1 MSKICIYGAGAIGGF
16 MAARLHEAGA
26 DVSLIARGPHLAAIR
41 ERGLRLN
48 YAGQETVYQL
58 PATDNPAE
66 LGPQDY
72 IIIALKA
79 HALSAIAPQLGPLM
93 DEQTSIVSAVNGVPW
108 WYFHNAN
115 TGTVL
120 DDKPLEVV
128 DPGAVIWNS
137 WGPERAI
144 GCVVYPACE
153 IAEPGLIRHFD
164 GDRFSL
170 GEPSGERTDRLKT
183 LSELM
188 IKGGLKAPQKRR
200 IRDEIWIKLWGNCSF
215 NPVSALT
222 GASLDQIGAD
232 EGCREL
238 VRQIMTECQAV
249 GEALNVRFAVSIDD
263 RIEGAARI
271 IGHKPSTRQDIE
283 AGRPLEIDPLMT
295 AALELAEGLSIDTPA
310 LRQVT
315 SLLKL
320 QAATLGLYQYR

>member
-1 MSKICIYGAGAIGGF
+1 MTKICIYGAGAIGGF

-26 DVSLIARGPHLAAIR
+26 EVSLIARGPHLEAIQKT
-41 ERGLRLN
+41 GLRLT
-48 YAGQETVYQL
+48 YAGQDRVYQL
-58 PATDNPAE
+58 PATDNPEE
-66 LGPQDY
+66 LGPHDY

-79 HALSAIAPQLGPLM
+79 HALKHIVPSLQPLM
-93 DEQTSIVSAVNGVPW
+93 DEKTGIVSAVNGVPW
-108 WYFHNAN
+108 WYFYNAN
-115 TGTVL
+115 TGTAF
-120 DDKPLEVV
+120 DNQPLSSV
-128 DPGAVIWNS
+128 DPGAAIWNGL
-137 WGPERAI
+137 GPERAI

-153 IAEPGLIRHFD
+153 IAEPGRILHLD

-170 GEPSGERTDRLKT
+170 GEPSGEASDRIKT

-232 EGCREL
+232 EGCRAL
-238 VRQIMTECQAV
+238 VYKIMQECQAV
-249 GEALNVRFAVSIDD
+249 GEALGVRFAVSIEE

-295 AALELAEGLSIDTPA
+295 AVLELANGLSIPTPA

-320 QAATLGLYQYR
+320 QASTLGLYQSH

>member
-26 DVSLIARGPHLAAIR
+26 EVSLIARGPHLAAIR

-48 YAGQETVYQL
+48 YAGQETAYQL
-58 PATDNPAE
+58 PATDNPAD

-79 HALSAIAPQLGPLM
+79 HALTAIAPHLSPLM
-93 DEQTSIVSAVNGVPW
+93 TEQTSIVSAVNGVPW
-108 WYFHNAN
+108 WYFHHAN
-115 TGTVL
+115 TGSVL
-120 DDKPLEVV
+120 DDKPLESV

-153 IAEPGLIRHFD
+153 IAEPGLVRHLD

-170 GEPSGERTDRLKT
+170 GEPSGERSDRLKT
-183 LSELM
+183 LSDLM

-232 EGCREL
+232 PGCRDL
-238 VRQIMTECQAV
+238 VRQIMTECQVV
-249 GEALNVRFAVSIDD
+249 GEALNVRFAVSIDE

-271 IGHKPSTRQDIE
+271 VGHKPSTRQDIE

-295 AALELAEGLSIDTPA
+295 AVLELAEGLSIDTPA

-320 QAATLGLYQYR
+320 QASTLGLYQPR

>member
-16 MAARLHEAGA
+16 MAARLYEAGA
-26 DVSLIARGPHLAAIR
+26 QVSLIARGPHLEAIQKA
-41 ERGLRLN
+41 GLCLT
-48 YAGQETVYQL
+48 YAGQNTVYKL

-79 HALSAIAPQLGPLM
+79 HGLTHIVPSLQPLM
-93 DEQTSIVSAVNGVPW
+93 DDKTSIVSAVNGVPW
-108 WYFHNAN
+108 WYFYRAN
-115 TGTVL
+115 TGTAL
-120 DDKPLEVV
+120 DDQPLSSV
-128 DPGAVIWNS
+128 DPGAAIWNGL
-137 WGPERAI
+137 GPERAI

-153 IAEPGLIRHFD
+153 IAEPGRIRHLD

-170 GEPSGERTDRLKT
+170 GEPSGEVSDRIKA
-183 LSELM
+183 LSALM
-188 IKGGLKAPQKRR
+188 IKSGLKAPQKRR

-232 EGCREL
+232 VGCRAL
-238 VRQIMTECQAV
+238 VHKIMEECQAV
-249 GEALNVRFAVSIDD
+249 GEALGVRFAVSIEE
-263 RIEGAARI
+263 RIEGATRI

-295 AALELAEGLSIDTPA
+295 ALLELADGLSIPTPA

-320 QAATLGLYQYR
+320 QASTLGLY